1 MNREKINAAKSR
13 NLYRSE
19 RYYGVYQSVIDLPA
33 IIEED
38 KIVETFDKGILTITL
53 PKVEKVKKKQ
63 IKIKVE

>member
-1 MNREKINAAKSR
+1 VNREKITAARSR

-19 RYYGVYQSVIDLPA
+19 RYCGAYQRVIDLPTRV
-33 IIEED
+33 EKD
-38 KIVETFDKGILTITL
+38 KTEAAFDKGILTVTL

>member
-1 MNREKINAAKSR
+1 VNREKITATKSR

-33 IIEED
+33 SIEED
-38 KIVETFDKGILTITL
+38 KIVETLDKGILTITL

>member
-1 MNREKINAAKSR
+1 VNREKITAAKSR

-19 RYYGVYQSVIDLPA
+19 RYYGVYRSVIDLPA

>member
-1 MNREKINAAKSR
+1 MNREKITAAKFR

-38 KIVETFDKGILTITL
+38 KIVDTFDKGILTITL